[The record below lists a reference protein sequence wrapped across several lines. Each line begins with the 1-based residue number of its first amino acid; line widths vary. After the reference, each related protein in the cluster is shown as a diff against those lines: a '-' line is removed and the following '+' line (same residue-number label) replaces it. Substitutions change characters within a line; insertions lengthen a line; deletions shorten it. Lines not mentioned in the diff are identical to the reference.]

1 MPHNC
6 GILLNH
12 MEYILASA
20 SPRRRQLLA
29 QITEFEVEP
38 SSFEERA
45 VGLSARETAL
55 AFARGKALD
64 VFLKHPDCLVLGADT
79 VVCLNGEIFGKPK
92 DAEDAKRMLRL
103 LSGKTHSVFTGV
115 CLMREGAAAEG
126 ADETKVS
133 FLQLNDEAIEAYVA
147 SGLPFGKAGAYGIQD
162 GGLVEKIEGSY
173 SNVVGLP
180 VELTKEL
187 FRKVSEEL

>member
-1 MPHNC
+1 MKV
-6 GILLNH
+6 L
-12 MEYILASA
+12 LASA

-79 VVCLNGEIFGKPK
+79 VVCLNG
-92 DAEDAKRMLRL
+92 
-103 LSGKTHSVFTGV
+103 
-115 CLMREGAAAEG
+115 
-126 ADETKVS
+126 
-133 FLQLNDEAIEAYVA
+133 
-147 SGLPFGKAGAYGIQD
+147 
-162 GGLVEKIEGSY
+162 
-173 SNVVGLP
+173 
-180 VELTKEL
+180 
-187 FRKVSEEL
+187 

>member
-1 MPHNC
+1 MKV
-6 GILLNH
+6 L
-12 MEYILASA
+12 LASA

-115 CLMREGAAAEG
+115 CLMREGAAAGG

>member
-1 MPHNC
+1 MKV
-6 GILLNH
+6 L
-12 MEYILASA
+12 LASA

-64 VFLKHPDCLVLGADT
+64 VF
-79 VVCLNGEIFGKPK
+79 LNGEIFGKPK

-187 FRKVSEEL
+187 FRKVSEAL